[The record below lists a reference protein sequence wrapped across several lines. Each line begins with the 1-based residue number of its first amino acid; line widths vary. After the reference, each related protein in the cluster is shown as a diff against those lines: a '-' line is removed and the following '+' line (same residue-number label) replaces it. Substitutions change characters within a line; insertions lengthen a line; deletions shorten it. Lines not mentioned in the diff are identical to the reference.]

1 LNVTVETTPESD
13 AQFHVQITWNE
24 IEKTSNRVYEKV
36 AKQQNIPGFRPGK
49 APRAIVERM
58 VGKDYLYMEAI
69 EELVENGVRDLA
81 RERDLTLLSAPHVHL
96 HEINFGEEHEVDV
109 TLPVLV
115 KGELAPYD
123 DIQIARDEVVVT
135 EEDVDAIID
144 RARNQMAIYVPLE
157 RPAQIGDR
165 VTVDLMLMLEGREK
179 PVNDLKDN
187 DFDLVEERTGIFTG
201 LDQQIVGMVDGE
213 TKTFTLTLPEDYG
226 KEEFAGK
233 EANYTVTLNKTTI
246 KELPAIDDSFAKEA
260 GNFDSV
266 EAMRQGVRDDLI
278 QSRQNTARRATQDK
292 IIDALIERLTLPLPE
307 VLVDSEADEI
317 MQEFANTLASN
328 RMNMDQY
335 LKLMG
340 KTAAQYR
347 EDMRPEAERRI
358 KQRRV
363 LELVADLEGLTVSIQ
378 ELQTLLDVYA
388 QMNNGT
394 RTRVN
399 QLKSTQR
406 LVLERSLAR
415 DKALSA
421 LMDRLVVAPSEI
433 AVQSAAVVG
442 DELAND
448 SEAAESE
455 TTPVDSAEVV
465 GNATAETKDA
475 LATEPSGS

>member
-1 LNVTVETTPESD
+1 
-13 AQFHVQITWNE
+13 
-24 IEKTSNRVYEKV
+24 
-36 AKQQNIPGFRPGK
+36 
-49 APRAIVERM
+49 
-58 VGKDYLYMEAI
+58 
-69 EELVENGVRDLA
+69 
-81 RERDLTLLSAPHVHL
+81 
-96 HEINFGEEHEVDV
+96 
-109 TLPVLV
+109 
-115 KGELAPYD
+115 
-123 DIQIARDEVVVT
+123 
-135 EEDVDAIID
+135 
-144 RARNQMAIYVPLE
+144 
-157 RPAQIGDR
+157 
-165 VTVDLMLMLEGREK
+165 
-179 PVNDLKDN
+179 
-187 DFDLVEERTGIFTG
+187 
-201 LDQQIVGMVDGE
+201 
-213 TKTFTLTLPEDYG
+213 
-226 KEEFAGK
+226 
-233 EANYTVTLNKTTI
+233 
-246 KELPAIDDSFAKEA
+246 
-260 GNFDSV
+260 
-266 EAMRQGVRDDLI
+266 MRQGVRDDLI